1 MPIIACHLLLLSLLL
16 TALPSAGWGLE
27 ILYPPDKAV
36 VTRSD
41 YLIVR
46 GGEQALDGIVVEI
59 KDYRSEMLEVGS
71 DEYRKAFADFLI
83 VAPVFDPGQNT
94 IKVEGYAGGKVVAT
108 KTADIYFEASPLDPA
123 PSSYRKALIHT
134 PQQEAVCTPCH
145 TMNPDAKALASESP
159 KVNPCAACH
168 LRMLDV
174 PNVHGPAGVWQ
185 CTYCH
190 QADSKPG
197 RYQARPGDAAV
208 CNECHEDKVQEFK
221 GKKFVH
227 GPIEAGMCL
236 VCHDPH
242 ASNNPAQL
250 VAPVNELC
258 LRCHEDI
265 SEKNHIVRGVG
276 GKAHP
281 LQGPENPAFPGKAFH
296 CASCHDPHGGATEQ
310 YFQRDIENRMG
321 LCQLCHKK

>member
-1 MPIIACHLLLLSLLL
+1 MPILLPSVLLLLMLTSL
-16 TALPSAGWGLE
+16 PVSGWGLE

-36 VTRSD
+36 ITRSD

-46 GGEQALDGIVVEI
+46 GGEPALDGIVVEI
-59 KDYRSEMLEVGS
+59 KDYRSEMLEVDS
-71 DEYRKAFADFLI
+71 NEYRAAFADFLI

-94 IKVEGYAGGKVVAT
+94 IKVEGYVGGKVVAT
-108 KTADIYFEASPLDPA
+108 KTADIYFEASPLEPV
-123 PSSYRKALIHT
+123 PSSYRKVLIHT

-145 TMNPDAKALASESP
+145 NMNPDAKALASESP
-159 KVNPCAACH
+159 KVNPCASCH

-174 PNVHGPAGVWQ
+174 SNVHGPAGAWQ
-185 CTYCH
+185 CSYCH
-190 QADSKPG
+190 QPDSQPG

-208 CNECHEDKVQEFK
+208 CNECHEDKVEEFK
-221 GKKFVH
+221 TNKFVH

-258 LRCHEDI
+258 LRCHEAVGKK
-265 SEKNHIVRGVG
+265 SHVARGAG
-276 GKAHP
+276 GKSHP
-281 LQGPENPAFPGKAFH
+281 LQGPRDPLDERKTFH
-296 CASCHDPHGGATEQ
+296 CASCHDPHGGATPQ
-310 YFQRDIENRMG
+310 YFIQGVQGRME
-321 LCQLCHKK
+321 LCAKCHKK

>member
-1 MPIIACHLLLLSLLL
+1 MPIIACQLLLLSLLL

-185 CTYCH
+185 CSYCH
-190 QADSKPG
+190 QPDSTPG

>member
-1 MPIIACHLLLLSLLL
+1 MPILLRRLLPLLLL
-16 TALPSAGWGLE
+16 TALPASGWGLE

-36 VTRSD
+36 ITRSD

-46 GGEQALDGIVVEI
+46 GGDTPLDGVVVEI
-59 KDYRSEMLEVGS
+59 KDYRSELLEVGS
-71 DEYRKAFADFLI
+71 DEYRAAFSDFLI
-83 VAPVFDPGQNT
+83 LAPVFDAGQNS

-108 KTADIYFEASPLDPA
+108 QSADIFFEASPLDPA
-123 PSSYRKALIHT
+123 PAGYKKVAVHT
-134 PQQEAVCTPCH
+134 PAQEAVCAPCH
-145 TMNPDAKALASESP
+145 QMNPDAKALASESP

-174 PNVHGPAGVWQ
+174 SNVHGPAGVWQ
-185 CTYCH
+185 CSYCH
-190 QADSKPG
+190 QADSQPG
-197 RYQARPGDAAV
+197 RYQARPGDAEV
-208 CNECHEDKVQEFK
+208 CTECHEDKVQEFK
-221 GKKFVH
+221 ANKFVH

-258 LRCHEDI
+258 LRCHEEI
-265 SEKNHIVRGVG
+265 GKKNHIVRGVG

-281 LQGPENPAFPGKAFH
+281 LQGPENPAFPGKPFN
-296 CASCHDPHGGATEQ
+296 CASCHDPHGGASEQ
-310 YFQRDIENRMG
+310 YFQRGLDNRFA

>member
-1 MPIIACHLLLLSLLL
+1 MPIILRHLLLLSLLL
-16 TALPSAGWGLE
+16 ALPSAGWGLE
-27 ILYPPDKAV
+27 IIYPPDKAV
-36 VTRSD
+36 ITRSD

-71 DEYRKAFADFLI
+71 NEYRAAFADFLI
-83 VAPVFDPGQNT
+83 VAPVFDRGQNT
-94 IKVEGYAGGKVVAT
+94 IKIEGYAGGKVVAT

-123 PSSYRKALIHT
+123 PSSYSKVLMHT

-145 TMNPDAKALASESP
+145 NMNPDAKALASESP
-159 KVNPCAACH
+159 RVNPCASCH

-174 PNVHGPAGVWQ
+174 SNVHGPAGVWQ